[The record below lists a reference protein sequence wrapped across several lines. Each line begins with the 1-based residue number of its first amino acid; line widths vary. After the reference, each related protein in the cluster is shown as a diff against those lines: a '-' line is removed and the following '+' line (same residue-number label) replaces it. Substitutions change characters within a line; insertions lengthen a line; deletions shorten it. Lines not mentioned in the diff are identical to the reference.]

1 MPNFKQAFA
10 GDSALTIT
18 LTSLANGAARE
29 SDAVDN
35 STNLYI
41 DALCRVHVKL
51 ATGTPASDKLIN
63 VYAYGSEDGTN
74 YGDNVTGANAGVTL
88 RSPTNLK
95 LVATIYTPDS
105 GGLTYKSH
113 PFGIA
118 WAFGGILPVKW
129 GIVVENRSGL
139 ALDTTGNAVAFNGS
153 YYTVN

>member
-1 MPNFKQAFA
+1 MPSFKQEFA
-10 GDSALTIT
+10 GDTSMTIT
-18 LTSLANGAARE
+18 LNSLANGSARE
-29 SDAVDN
+29 STVVDN
-35 STNLYI
+35 SSNKYV
-41 DALCRVHVKL
+41 DALIRLHIKL

-63 VYAYGSEDGTN
+63 VYAYGSEDGSN
-74 YGDNVTGANAGVTL
+74 YGDNVTGADAAVTM

-139 ALDTTGNAVAFNGS
+139 ALDTTNNALAYNGV